1 MLTFWSWGFLL
12 LGIATALV
20 IAVDVL
26 RRPQPMSI
34 MNVTWPITGLYMP
47 LVGWWAYARMGRAA
61 PREHAGHQGHA
72 GDDHHAQ
79 ADHAH
84 ADQQQHQHQHEHGH
98 GHHHGDKPKWQS
110 VFVSATHCGGGCTL
124 GDVVTAPIATA
135 TGFAL
140 LGSAVLGHFALAF
153 VGAYLFGVLFQY
165 LPIRAMSDAGPA
177 QALKDAI
184 KADTLSLVAFQ
195 IGMYAWMLIALHG
208 WMGELDAFTAPFW
221 FMMQIAMLIGFA
233 TSYPANWILI
243 NRGIKHGM

>member
-1 MLTFWSWGFLL
+1 MLTVWSWGFLL
-12 LGIATALV
+12 LGGATAV
-20 IAVDVL
+20 AIAVDVS

-47 LVGWWAYARMGRAA
+47 LVGWWAYCKMGRAA
-61 PREHAGHQGHA
+61 PRAAAGQQDQAGH
-72 GDDHHAQ
+72 DH
-79 ADHAH
+79 HAH
-84 ADQQQHQHQHEHGH
+84 ADHGHDH
-98 GHHHGDKPKWQS
+98 GHHHGSDKPKWQS

-140 LGSAVLGHFALAF
+140 LGSTVLGHFALAF

-184 KADTLSLVAFQ
+184 KADTLSLIAFQ
-195 IGMYAWMLIALHG
+195 IGMYLWMLIALHA
-208 WMGELDAFTAPFW
+208 WLGEMDAFTAPFW
-221 FMMQIAMLIGFA
+221 FMMQIAMLVGFM
-233 TSYPANWILI
+233 TSYPANWLLI
-243 NRGIKHGM
+243 ERGIKHGM

>member
-1 MLTFWSWGFLL
+1 
-12 LGIATALV
+12 
-20 IAVDVL
+20 
-26 RRPQPMSI
+26 MSI
-34 MNVTWPITGLYMP
+34 MNITWPITGLYMP
-47 LVGWWAYARMGRAA
+47 LVGWWAYRRMGRARQPGRIRTGRIMVTTTRDTITVA
-61 PREHAGHQGHA
+61 TSPSGRASSSPRPTAA
-72 GDDHHAQ
+72 A
-79 ADHAH
+79 A
-84 ADQQQHQHQHEHGH
+84 
-98 GHHHGDKPKWQS
+98 
-110 VFVSATHCGGGCTL
+110 TL

-140 LGSAVLGHFALAF
+140 LGSTVLGHFALAF

-195 IGMYAWMLIALHG
+195 LGMYAWMLIALQG

>member
-1 MLTFWSWGFLL
+1 MLTMWSWIFLL
-12 LGIATALV
+12 SGVFTAL
-20 IAVDVL
+20 AMAFDVA
-26 RRPQPMSI
+26 RRPQPMAI
-34 MNVTWPITGLYMP
+34 MNITWPITGLYMP
-47 LVGWWAYARMGRAA
+47 LVGWWAYCKMGRAA
-61 PREHAGHQGHA
+61 PKAAVAQQDHAGHDQ
-72 GDDHHAQ
+72 HAQ
-79 ADHAH
+79 RHHAH
-84 ADQQQHQHQHEHGH
+84 ADQHDHDH

-140 LGSAVLGHFALAF
+140 LGSTVLGHFALAF

-165 LPIRAMSDAGPA
+165 LPIRAMGDAGPG

-184 KADTLSLVAFQ
+184 KADTLSLIAFQ
-195 IGMYAWMLIALHG
+195 IGMYAWMLIALQG